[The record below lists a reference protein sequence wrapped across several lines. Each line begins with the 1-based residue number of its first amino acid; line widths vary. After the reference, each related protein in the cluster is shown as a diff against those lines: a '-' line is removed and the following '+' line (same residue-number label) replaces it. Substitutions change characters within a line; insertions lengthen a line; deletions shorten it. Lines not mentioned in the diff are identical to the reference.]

1 MSSLAQ
7 RSSQGLNDAVLLQ
20 DINETAFIQNL
31 QIRFKNKFPYTYI
44 GQTVISVNPYQQLDI
59 YSDETIKS
67 YRNVNFYEMPPHV
80 FALADNSFRTMTTQN
95 KSQCILISGESG
107 SGKTE
112 ASKSILQFITN
123 VKPSEQSRKIRDRLI
138 KSNPLLEAFGN
149 AKTNK
154 NDNSSRFGKYMDVEF
169 DYKGMVCG
177 GHILNYLLEKAR
189 VIKQNNGERNF
200 HIFYQLLAHP
210 QLRLKYNLSEDSK
223 AYDILGTGTIH
234 KDDLS
239 DFEDTLNAMKVSE
252 FSEKEQDSLLQ
263 IIATILHLGNVGFE
277 EENGIAHISKD
288 AKTQEAVKNAANLLG
303 HPIEKISKALTK
315 KTIEAG
321 GRHIETNLNK
331 AAAEYAR
338 DALNKALYSKSF
350 DWLVERL
357 NQALKSQ
364 ATARSIKGSSK
375 NVIGLLDIYGFEIFE
390 KNVFEQFCIN
400 YCNEKLQQL
409 CVQLS
414 LKQEQEE
421 YKSEQIEW
429 EPVDYFDNIPI
440 CKLIE
445 QKPTG
450 IIAILDEECRLPGD
464 TSDQSFLSKMEDNF
478 PHSQFFT
485 SHKIMK
491 NNADRKTIERGTQFR
506 IRHYAGDV
514 TYNVENFLERN
525 NDAFYRDL
533 KFAIVTSSN
542 QIAQGFFT
550 KEDIARKRL
559 PETAATQFKT
569 SLNNLM
575 EILMSKEP
583 SYVRCIKPNNYKS
596 AQQFDNQLVSHQV
609 KYLGLMENLR
619 IRRAGFAYRR
629 SYTEFLN
636 RYKCLSTDTWPN
648 YSAFANVCPA
658 P

>member
-1 MSSLAQ
+1 MSSLTQ
-7 RSSQGLNDAVLLQ
+7 RSSHGLNDAVLLEN
-20 DINETAFIQNL
+20 INDAAFIKNL
-31 QIRFKNKFPYTYI
+31 QLRHKNKFPYTYI
-44 GQTVISVNPYQQLDI
+44 GQTVISVNPYQQLPI
-59 YSDETIKS
+59 YSPDTMAS

-80 FALADNSFRTMTTQN
+80 FALADNSYRTMTTQN

-112 ASKSILQFITN
+112 ASKYILQYITN
-123 VKPSEQSRKIRDRLI
+123 VKPNKESLNIKNRLI
-138 KSNPLLEAFGN
+138 ESNPLLEAFGN

-169 DYKGMVCG
+169 DYKGMACG

-189 VIKQNNGERNF
+189 VIKQNQGERNF
-200 HIFYQLLAHP
+200 HIFYQLISNP
-210 QLRLKYNLSEDSK
+210 EMRSKYNLESNPK
-223 AYDILGTGTIH
+223 FYDILGNEPTH
-234 KDDLS
+234 KDDIQN
-239 DFEDTLNAMKVSE
+239 FEDTLNAMKISD
-252 FSEKEQDSLLQ
+252 FSQNEQDSLFK

-277 EENGIAHISKD
+277 EEDSIASIKNDEKSQ
-288 AKTQEAVKNAANLLG
+288 AALKNAANLLG
-303 HPIEKISKALTK
+303 LDIQKLSKALTK

-321 GRHIETNLNK
+321 GKQILTNLNK
-331 AAAEYAR
+331 PDAEYAR
-338 DALNKALYSKSF
+338 DAMNKALYSKTF
-350 DWLVERL
+350 DWLVARINE
-357 NQALKSQ
+357 ALKNQSKHRQ
-364 ATARSIKGSSK
+364 SLKRASSK

-409 CVQLS
+409 CVQLT

-429 EPVDYFDNIPI
+429 ESVDYFDNLPI

-445 QKPTG
+445 QKPSG
-450 IIAILDEECRLPGD
+450 IIAILDEECRLPGK
-464 TSDQSFLSKMEDNF
+464 TSDLSFLSKMEDNF
-478 PHSQFFT
+478 PRNQYFT
-485 SHKIMK
+485 SHKLMK
-491 NNADRKTIERGTQFR
+491 STADRKTIERDNQFR

-542 QIAQGFFT
+542 PIAQGFFT

-596 AQQFDNQLVSHQV
+596 ANQFDNELVGHQV

-629 SYTEFLN
+629 KYTEFLD
-636 RYKCLSTDTWPN
+636 RYKCLCPQTWPN
-648 YSAFANVCPA
+648 YAMVFI
-658 P
+658 